1 MAGYHDLIFFLI
13 EAGTSFFFFQIRFVV
28 SEGCDPDLYPIF
40 FVCGNLD
47 FVAAF
52 HSSLIISV
60 IFLSMT
66 IDYYIIQVDNG
77 HSEVFFFATCWVS
90 NHEIMV

>member
-60 IFLSMT
+60 ILSMT
-66 IDYYIIQVDNG
+66 IILKVDNG

-90 NHEIMV
+90 NHGIMV